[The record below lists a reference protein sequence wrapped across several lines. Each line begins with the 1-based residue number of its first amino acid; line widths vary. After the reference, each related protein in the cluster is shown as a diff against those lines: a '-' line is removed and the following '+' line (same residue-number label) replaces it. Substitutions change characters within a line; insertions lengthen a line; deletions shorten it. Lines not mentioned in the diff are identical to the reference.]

1 MKPPQKSGCFSRPV
15 LCQMSVYLPSTAKDA
30 ETARQNLSNHFFQP
44 KVPHRSA
51 CLEPHDIATRR
62 WEVSGIAKLYDFTK
76 NGVVKIVTLACQ
88 KLHSWA
94 IKMYLCLYML
104 TLCLSDIRGSLDFL
118 LVNVGEGPIH
128 GHPLLQCLDRSL
140 PEAKFL
146 KNIFEVFVRVD
157 TQSIASVSLSF

>member
-1 MKPPQKSGCFSRPV
+1 M
-15 LCQMSVYLPSTAKDA
+15 
-30 ETARQNLSNHFFQP
+30 
-44 KVPHRSA
+44 
-51 CLEPHDIATRR
+51 
-62 WEVSGIAKLYDFTK
+62 SGIAKLYDFTK
-76 NGVVKIVTLACQ
+76 NVVKIVTLACQ

>member
-1 MKPPQKSGCFSRPV
+1 M
-15 LCQMSVYLPSTAKDA
+15 
-30 ETARQNLSNHFFQP
+30 
-44 KVPHRSA
+44 
-51 CLEPHDIATRR
+51 
-62 WEVSGIAKLYDFTK
+62 SGIAKLYDFTK
-76 NGVVKIVTLACQ
+76 NVVVKIVTLACQ

-94 IKMYLCLYML
+94 IKMYLCICIYIYML

-146 KNIFEVFVRVD
+146 KKIFEVFVRVD